1 MKKLIDFLNNNGFD
15 NDIIVKVLNANK
27 FYKTKKLN
35 WHEARELH
43 NNLDMDFIKIL
54 YEQYKIPI
62 YKIAMLHGIS
72 DVSLRDKM
80 ILFGFDLKGHCVGKN
95 SQNKYFS
102 DINSYDKAYFLG
114 LFAADGSIVNETM
127 SIELRDYDKYILE
140 LFVKKAN
147 LNTILIKDCRDDNS
161 RYVLRFHSKNMVN
174 DLNKN
179 YIYPRKS
186 YNNTL
191 QIPNIDKKYIRH
203 FIRGYFDGNGIANK
217 KGYVGFCG
225 SKTIISQ
232 IHNILVNEL
241 EISNNK
247 ITYNKSNHIYYIQWG
262 KKEDTK
268 KIFNYFYKNIS
279 DCYLKRK
286 KEKIHKRLTGQL

>member
-1 MKKLIDFLNNNGFD
+1 M
-15 NDIIVKVLNANK
+15 
-27 FYKTKKLN
+27 
-35 WHEARELH
+35 
-43 NNLDMDFIKIL
+43 
-54 YEQYKIPI
+54 PI
-62 YKIAMLHGIS
+62 YKIAMLYGIS

-80 ILFGFDLKGHCVGKN
+80 ILSNFNLKGHCVGKN

-102 DINSYDKAYFLG
+102 NIDSYDKAYFLG

-127 SIELRDYDKYILE
+127 SIELKDYDKYILE
-140 LFVKKAN
+140 LFIQKAN
-147 LNTILIKDCRDDNS
+147 LKTTLVPDNRDENLRYILK
-161 RYVLRFHSKNMVN
+161 FHSKNMVN

-191 QIPNIDKKYIRH
+191 KIPDIDKKYIRH

-232 IHNILVNEL
+232 IHDVLVNEL

-247 ITYNKSNHIYYIQWG
+247 ITYNKSNHIYYIQWA

-286 KEKIHKRLTGQL
+286 KEKIHKRLIG

>member
-1 MKKLIDFLNNNGFD
+1 MNNLIEFLNNNGFD
-15 NDIIVKVLNANK
+15 NDIITKSLNANK
-27 FYKTKKLN
+27 FYKTKKLG

-43 NNLDMDFIKIL
+43 NQLDMNLIKVL
-54 YEQYKIPI
+54 YEKYKMPI
-62 YKIAMLHGIS
+62 YKIAMLYGIS
-72 DVSLRDKM
+72 DVSLREKM
-80 ILFGFDLKGHCVGKN
+80 ILFNFDLKGHCVGKN

-102 DINSYDKAYFLG
+102 NIDSYDKAYFLG

-127 SIELRDYDKYILE
+127 SIELKDYDKYILE
-140 LFVKKAN
+140 LFIQKAN
-147 LNTILIKDCRDDNS
+147 LNTTLVPDNRDENLRYILK
-161 RYVLRFHSKNMVN
+161 FHSKNMVN

-179 YIYPRKS
+179 NIYPRKS

-191 QIPNIDKKYIRH
+191 EIPNIDKKYIRH

-232 IHNILVNEL
+232 IHNVLVNEL
-241 EISNNK
+241 KVSNNK
-247 ITYNKSNHIYYIQWG
+247 ITYNKSNHIYYIQWS
-262 KKEDTK
+262 KKEDTQ
-268 KIFNYFYKNIS
+268 KIFNYFYKNVF

-286 KEKIHKRLTGQL
+286 KEKIHKRLIG

>member
-1 MKKLIDFLNNNGFD
+1 MNNLIEFLNNNGFD
-15 NDIIVKVLNANK
+15 NDIIIKSLNANR
-27 FYKTKKLN
+27 FYKTKKLS

-43 NNLDMDFIKIL
+43 NQLDMNLIKIL
-54 YEQYKIPI
+54 YEEYKMPI
-62 YKIAMLHGIS
+62 YKIAMLYGIS

-80 ILFGFDLKGHCVGKN
+80 ILSNFNLKGHCVGKN

-102 DINSYDKAYFLG
+102 NINSYDKAYFLG

-127 SIELRDYDKYILE
+127 SIELKDYDKYILE
-140 LFVKKAN
+140 LFIQKAN
-147 LNTILIKDCRDDNS
+147 LNTTLVPDNRNKNLRYILK
-161 RYVLRFHSKNMVN
+161 FHSKNMVN

-191 QIPNIDKKYIRH
+191 KIPDIDKKYIRH

-217 KGYVGFCG
+217 KGYVSFCG

-232 IHNILVNEL
+232 IHDILVNEL

-247 ITYNKSNHIYYIQWG
+247 ITYNKSNHIYYIQWA

-286 KEKIHKRLTGQL
+286 KEKIHKRLIG

>member
-1 MKKLIDFLNNNGFD
+1 MNNLIEFLNNNGFD
-15 NDIIVKVLNANK
+15 NDIIIKSLNANR
-27 FYKTKKLN
+27 FYKTKKLS

-43 NNLDMDFIKIL
+43 NQLDMNLIKIL
-54 YEQYKIPI
+54 YEEYKMPI
-62 YKIAMLHGIS
+62 YKVAMLYGIS

-80 ILFGFDLKGHCVGKN
+80 ILSNFNLKGHCVGKN

-102 DINSYDKAYFLG
+102 NIDSYDKAYFLG

-140 LFVKKAN
+140 LFIQKAN
-147 LNTILIKDCRDDNS
+147 LNTTLVPDNRDENLRYILK
-161 RYVLRFHSKNMVN
+161 FHSKNMVN

-191 QIPNIDKKYIRH
+191 KIPDIDKKYIRH
-203 FIRGYFDGNGIANK
+203 FIRSYFDGNGIANK

-232 IHNILVNEL
+232 IHDILVNEL

-247 ITYNKSNHIYYIQWG
+247 ITYNKSNHIYYIQWA
-262 KKEDTK
+262 KKEDIK

-286 KEKIHKRLTGQL
+286 KEKIHKRLIG

>member
-1 MKKLIDFLNNNGFD
+1 MNNLIEFLNNNGFD
-15 NDIIVKVLNANK
+15 NDIIIKSLNANR
-27 FYKTKKLN
+27 FYKTKKLS

-43 NNLDMDFIKIL
+43 NQLDMNLIKIL
-54 YEQYKIPI
+54 YEEYKMPI
-62 YKIAMLHGIS
+62 YKIAMLYGIS

-80 ILFGFDLKGHCVGKN
+80 ILSNFKLKGHCVGKN

-102 DINSYDKAYFLG
+102 NIDSYDKAYFLG

-127 SIELRDYDKYILE
+127 SIELKDYDKYILE
-140 LFVKKAN
+140 LFVQKAN
-147 LNTILIKDCRDDNS
+147 LNTILVPDNRDENL
-161 RYVLRFHSKNMVN
+161 RYILKFHSKNMVN

-191 QIPNIDKKYIRH
+191 KIPDINKKYIRH

-217 KGYVGFCG
+217 KGYIGFCG

-232 IHNILVNEL
+232 IHDVLINEL
-241 EISNNK
+241 KVSNNK

-262 KKEDTK
+262 KKEDTQ
-268 KIFNYFYKNIS
+268 KIFNYFYKNVF

-286 KEKIHKRLTGQL
+286 KEKIHKRLIG

>member
-1 MKKLIDFLNNNGFD
+1 MNNLIEFLNNNGFD
-15 NDIIVKVLNANK
+15 NDIIIKSLNANR
-27 FYKTKKLN
+27 FYKTKKLS
-35 WHEARELH
+35 WHEARKLH
-43 NNLDMDFIKIL
+43 NQLDMNLIKIL
-54 YEQYKIPI
+54 YEEYKMPI
-62 YKIAMLHGIS
+62 YKIAMLYGIS

-80 ILFGFDLKGHCVGKN
+80 ILSNFNLKGHCVGKN

-102 DINSYDKAYFLG
+102 NIDSYDKAYFLG

-140 LFVKKAN
+140 LFIQKAN
-147 LNTILIKDCRDDNS
+147 LNTTLVPDNRDENLRYILK
-161 RYVLRFHSKNMVN
+161 FHSKNMVN

-191 QIPNIDKKYIRH
+191 KIPDIDKKYIRH

-232 IHNILVNEL
+232 IHDILVNEL

-247 ITYNKSNHIYYIQWG
+247 ITYNKSNHIYYIQWA

-268 KIFNYFYKNIS
+268 KIFNYFYKNTS

-286 KEKIHKRLTGQL
+286 KEKIHKRLIG

>member
-1 MKKLIDFLNNNGFD
+1 MNNLIEFLNNNGFD
-15 NDIIVKVLNANK
+15 NDIIIKSLNANR
-27 FYKTKKLN
+27 FYKTKKLS

-43 NNLDMDFIKIL
+43 NQLDMNLIKIL
-54 YEQYKIPI
+54 YEEYKMPI
-62 YKIAMLHGIS
+62 YKIAMLYGIS

-80 ILFGFDLKGHCVGKN
+80 VLSNFNLKGHCVGKN

-102 DINSYDKAYFLG
+102 NIDSYDKAYFLG

-140 LFVKKAN
+140 LFIQKAN
-147 LNTILIKDCRDDNS
+147 LNTTLVPDNRDENLRYILK
-161 RYVLRFHSKNMVN
+161 FHSKNMVD

-191 QIPNIDKKYIRH
+191 KIPDIDKKYIRH

-232 IHNILVNEL
+232 IHDILVNEL

-247 ITYNKSNHIYYIQWG
+247 ITYNKSNHIYYIQWA

-268 KIFNYFYKNIS
+268 KIFNYFYKNIF

-286 KEKIHKRLTGQL
+286 KEKIHKRLIG

>member
-1 MKKLIDFLNNNGFD
+1 M
-15 NDIIVKVLNANK
+15 
-27 FYKTKKLN
+27 
-35 WHEARELH
+35 
-43 NNLDMDFIKIL
+43 NLIKIL
-54 YEQYKIPI
+54 YEEYKMPI
-62 YKIAMLHGIS
+62 YKIAMLYGIS

-80 ILFGFDLKGHCVGKN
+80 ILYNFNLKGHCVGKN

-102 DINSYDKAYFLG
+102 NIDSYDKAYFLG

-140 LFVKKAN
+140 LFIQKAN
-147 LNTILIKDCRDDNS
+147 LNTTLVPDNRDENLRYILK
-161 RYVLRFHSKNMVN
+161 FHSKNMVN

-191 QIPNIDKKYIRH
+191 KIPDIDKKYIRH

-232 IHNILVNEL
+232 IHDILVNEL

-262 KKEDTK
+262 KKEDTQ
-268 KIFNYFYKNIS
+268 KIFNYFYKDVF

-286 KEKIHKRLTGQL
+286 KEKIHKRLIG